1 MKRDNTLT
9 VIEARHNVKT
19 IQSEICN
26 NLYYVFD
33 DDRKGIG
40 ILTFF
45 GDDEYQLLGLTKE
58 QARAL
63 KREIGDVCNVIFD

>member
-58 QARAL
+58 
-63 KREIGDVCNVIFD
+63 